1 MVLYIDLFSTRSSS
15 GPLWHVEP
23 VMVDENEVDRDL
35 LARVREGDD
44 SAYGELFSRHADAIR
59 RFSLRHVREAA
70 EADDL
75 TAEAFFRML
84 QAIRRGSGPTDHV
97 RTYLLTVARRV
108 AWEWSGRRRD
118 VPVEDEELG
127 RRVEPVGDNANR
139 RAEHNLITRAFSS
152 LPERW
157 RVVLWR
163 VEVEGERPATVAP
176 HFGLSPNAMSALA
189 RRAREGLRA
198 AYLQA
203 HLAADDG
210 RSSCAAIRSKLGTY
224 TAGGVQGVEERRI
237 RAHLDTCSSCAQ
249 LHTEL
254 NEVCATLRA
263 NAAFLIVP
271 STLGLAF
278 AGNMLISKAKMAFAA
293 ASVATIG
300 LFGTM
305 AAVFDG
311 GPGVAVLQPDQKPV
325 IAMITS
331 GSASSGHSKELVVA
345 PPPQQAQQP
354 EKVRENVVNPG
365 AGQRHQETVRKTTS
379 YAPPPASEQRREP
392 PVERALPVTGSS
404 SVSSEVSNAVV
415 TTSRDVKSLNS
426 APSTSEEP
434 SDPCPPPPPPQ
445 TTTTT
450 ITLYPRPAVEN

>member
-1 MVLYIDLFSTRSSS
+1 MLK
-15 GPLWHVEP
+15 P

-237 RAHLDTCSSCAQ
+237 RAHLDTCSPCSQ

-254 NEVCATLRA
+254 NEVCAALRDHSA
-263 NAAFLIVP
+263 LLVVP
-271 STLGLAF
+271 TTLGLAF
-278 AGNMLISKAKMAFAA
+278 AGKVFFTKAKLAFAA
-293 ASVATIG
+293 ASVATVG

-305 AAVFDG
+305 AAVFNG
-311 GPGVAVLQPDQKPV
+311 GAGIAVLQPDQNPV
-325 IAMITS
+325 IAMMPT
-331 GSASSGHSKELVVA
+331 GSASSGRSQELVVA
-345 PPPQQAQQP
+345 QPPPVQQQEQQ
-354 EKVRENVVNPG
+354 RENVINPG
-365 AGQRHQETVRKTTS
+365 GRGAK
-379 YAPPPASEQRREP
+379 
-392 PVERALPVTGSS
+392 AL
-404 SVSSEVSNAVV
+404 
-415 TTSRDVKSLNS
+415 K
-426 APSTSEEP
+426 
-434 SDPCPPPPPPQ
+434 
-445 TTTTT
+445 
-450 ITLYPRPAVEN
+450 

>member
-1 MVLYIDLFSTRSSS
+1 
-15 GPLWHVEP
+15 
-23 VMVDENEVDRDL
+23 MVDENEVDRDL
-35 LARVREGDD
+35 LARVRDGDD

-139 RAEHNLITRAFSS
+139 RVEHNLITRAFSS

-163 VEVEGERPATVAP
+163 VEVEGERPASVAP

-210 RSSCAAIRSKLGTY
+210 RSSCAAIRSKLGTF

-249 LHTEL
+249 LYTEL

-278 AGNMLISKAKMAFAA
+278 AGKVLISKAKLAVAA
-293 ASVATIG
+293 ASVATVG
-300 LFGTM
+300 LIGTM
-305 AAVFDG
+305 AAVFNG
-311 GPGVAVLQPDQKPV
+311 GAGVAVLQPDQNPV
-325 IAMITS
+325 IAMVTS
-331 GSASSGHSKELVVA
+331 GSSSSSHDQELVVA
-345 PPPQQAQQP
+345 PPPQGEQQREQP
-354 EKVRENVVNPG
+354 RENVVNPG
-365 AGQRHQETVRKTTS
+365 GGQRQETVRKTTS
-379 YAPPPASEQRREP
+379 YAPPPVSDQRREP
-392 PVERALPVTGSS
+392 PAERAMPVVASS
-404 SVSSEVSNAVV
+404 SNSSEVV
-415 TTSRDVKSLNS
+415 TTVSTTVREVKSLNT
-426 APSTSEEP
+426 APSTSETP
-434 SDPCPPPPPPQ
+434 SSSSPCSTPQ
-445 TTTTT
+445 TTATT
-450 ITLYPRPAVEN
+450 ITLYPKPPPAQD

>member
-1 MVLYIDLFSTRSSS
+1 
-15 GPLWHVEP
+15 
-23 VMVDENEVDRDL
+23 MVDENEVDRDL

-75 TAEAFFRML
+75 TAESFFRML

-97 RTYLLTVARRV
+97 RTYLFTVARRV

-127 RRVEPVGDNANR
+127 RRVEPVSDNAAS
-139 RAEHNLITRAFSS
+139 RAEHNLISRAFSS

-237 RAHLDTCSSCAQ
+237 RAHLETCSACTQ

-263 NAAFLIVP
+263 SAAYLAVP
-271 STLGLAF
+271 ALGLAF
-278 AGNMLISKAKMAFAA
+278 AGKVFLTKAKLAFAA
-293 ASVATIG
+293 ASVATVG

-305 AAVFDG
+305 AAVFNG
-311 GPGVAVLQPDQKPV
+311 AAGVAVLQPDQNPV
-325 IAMITS
+325 IAMETS
-331 GSASSGHSKELVVA
+331 GSSSSEHSQGLVVA
-345 PPPQQAQQP
+345 QPPPPEQQRVKPQ
-354 EKVRENVVNPG
+354 ENVVNPG
-365 AGQRHQETVRKTTS
+365 GQRQETVRRTAS
-379 YAPPPASEQRREP
+379 SVPAPTSEQRQDP
-392 PVERALPVTGSS
+392 PVERAEKIVESS
-404 SVSSEVSNAVV
+404 GQSGLVSTAAT
-415 TTSRDVKSLNS
+415 TTSRDIKSLDVQS
-426 APSTSEEP
+426 SSGAPTP
-434 SDPCPPPPPPQ
+434 SSQPCSSPR
-445 TTTTT
+445 TTVTTA
-450 ITLYPRPAVEN
+450 TLYPTEPRLN

>member
-1 MVLYIDLFSTRSSS
+1 MLN
-15 GPLWHVEP
+15 P

-237 RAHLDTCSSCAQ
+237 RAHLDTCSSCTQ
-249 LHTEL
+249 LYTEL

-278 AGNMLISKAKMAFAA
+278 AGKMLISKTKMAFVA
-293 ASVATIG
+293 ASVATVGLIG
-300 LFGTM
+300 TV
-305 AAVFDG
+305 AAVLNG

-325 IAMITS
+325 IAMSTS
-331 GSASSGHSKELVVA
+331 GTSSGHSQEIVVA
-345 PPPQQAQQP
+345 PAPETQQQQKQP
-354 EKVRENVVNPG
+354 RENVVNPG
-365 AGQRHQETVRKTTS
+365 GAPKQETVRKTTS
-379 YAPPPASEQRREP
+379 YAPPPTSEKRKEP
-392 PVERALPVTGSS
+392 PVERALPVVQSS
-404 SVSSEVSNAVV
+404 SSEV
-415 TTSRDVKSLNS
+415 TTSVSTTAREVKSLNT
-426 APSTSEEP
+426 APSTSEP
-434 SDPCPPPPPPQ
+434 PSSDPCPPPPPPE
-445 TTTTT
+445 TTATT
-450 ITLYPRPAVEN
+450 ITLYPKPPVED

>member
-1 MVLYIDLFSTRSSS
+1 MFK
-15 GPLWHVEP
+15 P

-59 RFSLRHVREAA
+59 RFSFRHVREAA

-118 VPVEDEELG
+118 VPVEDEELS
-127 RRVEPVGDNANR
+127 RRVEPVADNANS
-139 RAEHNLITRAFSS
+139 RAEHNLISRAFSS

-249 LHTEL
+249 LHAEL

-278 AGNMLISKAKMAFAA
+278 AGKVLFTKAKLAFAA

-305 AAVFDG
+305 ATVFNG
-311 GPGVAVLQPDQKPV
+311 GDGVAVLQPDQNPAV
-325 IAMITS
+325 IAMVPS
-331 GSASSGHSKELVVA
+331 GSSSAGHSEELVVA
-345 PPPQQAQQP
+345 QPPPVRN
-354 EKVRENVVNPG
+354 EKPRENVINPAG
-365 AGQRHQETVRKTTS
+365 GQRVETVRKTHS
-379 YAPPPASEQRREP
+379 SAPPTEDRRQPPA
-392 PVERALPVTGSS
+392 ERALPVGESS
-404 SVSSEVSNAVV
+404 AASSDVV
-415 TTSRDVKSLNS
+415 TTAPTSRDINSLNTPS
-426 APSTSEEP
+426 SPSESPST
-434 SDPCPPPPPPQ
+434 PCTTPQ
-445 TTTTT
+445 TTVTTV
-450 ITLYPRPAVEN
+450 TLYPSEPNQPN

>member
-1 MVLYIDLFSTRSSS
+1 MLKR
-15 GPLWHVEP
+15 

-44 SAYGELFSRHADAIR
+44 SAYGELFSRHADAVR

-97 RTYLLTVARRV
+97 RTYLLTVSRRV

-127 RRVEPVGDNANR
+127 RRVEPVSDNANR
-139 RAEHNLITRAFSS
+139 RVEHNLITRAFSS

-163 VEVEGERPATVAP
+163 VEVEGERPASVAP

-210 RSSCAAIRSKLGTY
+210 RSSCATIRAKLGTY

-237 RAHLDTCSSCAQ
+237 GAHLDTCPSCSQ
-249 LHTEL
+249 LHAEL
-254 NEVCATLRA
+254 NEVCATLRS

-271 STLGLAF
+271 TGLGLAF
-278 AGNMLISKAKMAFAA
+278 AGKVFFTKAKMALAA
-293 ASVATIG
+293 ASVATVG
-300 LFGTM
+300 LVGTM
-305 AAVFDG
+305 AAVFTG
-311 GPGVAVLQPDQKPV
+311 GPGTAVLEPDQKPAV
-325 IAMITS
+325 IALNTS
-331 GSASSGHSKELVVA
+331 SGTSSSGHSQEVVVA
-345 PPPQQAQQP
+345 PPPQGRRQEQQQQGRVAHP
-354 EKVRENVVNPG
+354 
-365 AGQRHQETVRKTTS
+365 AGQPQQGAVQRTESSTT
-379 YAPPPASEQRREP
+379 PPTSAQHEDP
-392 PVERALPVTGSS
+392 PVERSETVVETSS
-404 SVSSEVSNAVV
+404 SPTGYPTVV
-415 TTSRDVKSLNS
+415 TTSRDINSLNTQSSTSGS
-426 APSTSEEP
+426 APPSSKPCSTAR
-434 SDPCPPPPPPQ
+434 
-445 TTTTT
+445 TTETTA
-450 ITLYPRPAVEN
+450 TLYPTEPVQN

>member
-1 MVLYIDLFSTRSSS
+1 MLN
-15 GPLWHVEP
+15 H

-35 LARVREGDD
+35 LARVRDGDD

-139 RAEHNLITRAFSS
+139 RVEHNLITRAFSS

-163 VEVEGERPATVAP
+163 VEVEGERPASVAP

-210 RSSCAAIRSKLGTY
+210 RSSCAAIRAKLGTF

-237 RAHLDTCSSCAQ
+237 RAHLDSCSSCSQ
-249 LHTEL
+249 LYTEL

-278 AGNMLISKAKMAFAA
+278 AGKVLISKAKMAVVA
-293 ASVATIG
+293 ASVATVG
-300 LFGTM
+300 LIGTM
-305 AAVFDG
+305 AAVFNG
-311 GPGVAVLQPDQKPV
+311 GAGVAVLQPDQNPV

-331 GSASSGHSKELVVA
+331 GSSSSGHSEELVVA
-345 PPPQQAQQP
+345 PPPQVEQKQEQT
-354 EKVRENVVNPG
+354 RENVVNPG
-365 AGQRHQETVRKTTS
+365 GGQRQDTVRKTTS
-379 YAPPPASEQRREP
+379 YAPPPAGDQRREP
-392 PVERALPVTGSS
+392 PVERALPVVASS
-404 SVSSEVSNAVV
+404 SSSSEVV
-415 TTSRDVKSLNS
+415 TTASTTVREVKSLNT
-426 APSTSEEP
+426 APSTSETPP
-434 SDPCPPPPPPQ
+434 SSTPCSTPQ

-450 ITLYPRPAVEN
+450 ITLYPKPPIQN

>member
-1 MVLYIDLFSTRSSS
+1 
-15 GPLWHVEP
+15 
-23 VMVDENEVDRDL
+23 MVDENEVDRDL

-237 RAHLDTCSSCAQ
+237 RAHLDTCSSCSQ
-249 LHTEL
+249 LYTEL

-271 STLGLAF
+271 SSLGLAF
-278 AGNMLISKAKMAFAA
+278 AGKVLFTKAKLAFAA
-293 ASVATIG
+293 ASVATVG
-300 LFGTM
+300 LVGTM
-305 AAVFDG
+305 AAVFTG
-311 GPGVAVLQPDQKPV
+311 GPGVAVLQPDQHPV
-325 IAMITS
+325 IAMVTS
-331 GSASSGHSKELVVA
+331 GSASSGHSQELVVA
-345 PPPQQAQQP
+345 PPPVQHQEKPQA
-354 EKVRENVVNPG
+354 NVINPG
-365 AGQRHQETVRKTTS
+365 GRAQETVRRTSS
-379 YAPPPASEQRREP
+379 YAPPPPPVEQRREE
-392 PVERALPVTGSS
+392 PVERALPVSTP
-404 SVSSEVSNAVV
+404 VSSEAVTSGPV
-415 TTSRDVKSLNS
+415 TSRDVKSLN
-426 APSTSEEP
+426 AVSTT
-434 SDPCPPPPPPQ
+434 SDPPSPPDPCSSPQ
-445 TTTTT
+445 TTPTT
-450 ITLYPRPAVEN
+450 ITLYPTRPAVQN

>member
-1 MVLYIDLFSTRSSS
+1 MLKR
-15 GPLWHVEP
+15 

-127 RRVEPVGDNANR
+127 RRVEPVSDNANR
-139 RAEHNLITRAFSS
+139 RVEHNLITRAFSS

-163 VEVEGERPATVAP
+163 VEVEGERPSTVAP

-210 RSSCAAIRSKLGTY
+210 RSSCAAIRAKLGTY

-237 RAHLDTCSSCAQ
+237 GAHLDTCSSCSQ
-249 LHTEL
+249 LHAEL

-271 STLGLAF
+271 SGLGLAF
-278 AGNMLISKAKMAFAA
+278 AGKVFFTKAKMAFAA
-293 ASVATIG
+293 ASVATVG
-300 LFGTM
+300 LVGTM
-305 AAVFDG
+305 AAVFTG
-311 GPGVAVLQPDQKPV
+311 GPGVAVLEPDQNPV
-325 IAMITS
+325 IALNTS
-331 GSASSGHSKELVVA
+331 SGTSSSGHSQEVVVA
-345 PPPQQAQQP
+345 PPPQGRRQEQAQA
-354 EKVRENVVNPG
+354 NVVNP
-365 AGQRHQETVRKTTS
+365 AAQRQQETVRKTS
-379 YAPPPASEQRREP
+379 SSAPPPTSDVRQAP
-392 PVERALPVTGSS
+392 PAPRAETVVESS
-404 SVSSEVSNAVV
+404 SSSEEVTVV
-415 TTSRDVKSLNS
+415 TTSRDINTLNT
-426 APSTSEEP
+426 PSTKAERSSSP
-434 SDPCPPPPPPQ
+434 SNPCSTLR
-445 TTTTT
+445 TTVTTA
-450 ITLYPRPAVEN
+450 TLYPTEPVQN

>member
-1 MVLYIDLFSTRSSS
+1 MFK
-15 GPLWHVEP
+15 P

-108 AWEWSGRRRD
+108 AWEWNGRRRD

-139 RAEHNLITRAFSS
+139 RVEHNLITRAFSS

-176 HFGLSPNAMSALA
+176 HFGLTPNAMSALA

-203 HLAADDG
+203 HLAVDDG

-237 RAHLDTCSSCAQ
+237 GAHLDTCSSCSQ
-249 LHTEL
+249 LHAEL

-263 NAAFLIVP
+263 NAAFIVVP
-271 STLGLAF
+271 AATGLAF
-278 AGNMLISKAKMAFAA
+278 AGKVLLGKTKLAIAA

-300 LFGTM
+300 LIGTA
-305 AAVFDG
+305 AAVFTG
-311 GPGVAVLQPDQKPV
+311 GPGTAVLQPDQKPAV
-325 IAMITS
+325 IAMSPS
-331 GSASSGHSKELVVA
+331 GSSSSGHSNELVVA
-345 PPPQQAQQP
+345 QPPPVQQEQP
-354 EKVRENVVNPG
+354 RENVVNPG
-365 AGQRHQETVRKTTS
+365 GQRQETVRKTAPV
-379 YAPPPASEQRREP
+379 APPPAQEEKDP
-392 PVERALPVTGSS
+392 PKERAEPVVESS
-404 SVSSEVSNAVV
+404 RSSEVN
-415 TTSRDVKSLNS
+415 TTTPTSRDIRSLDT
-426 APSTSEEP
+426 PSSSSE
-434 SDPCPPPPPPQ
+434 PPPSKPC
-445 TTTTT
+445 TTPTT
-450 ITLYPRPAVEN
+450 ITLYPSHPEQPN

>member
-1 MVLYIDLFSTRSSS
+1 MLK
-15 GPLWHVEP
+15 P

-237 RAHLDTCSSCAQ
+237 RAHLDTCSPCSQ
-249 LHTEL
+249 LYVEL
-254 NEVCATLRA
+254 NEVCAALREHSA
-263 NAAFLIVP
+263 LLVVP
-271 STLGLAF
+271 TTLGLAF
-278 AGNMLISKAKMAFAA
+278 AGKVFFTKAKLAFAA
-293 ASVATIG
+293 ASVATVG

-305 AAVFDG
+305 AAVFNG
-311 GPGVAVLQPDQKPV
+311 GAGVAVLQPDQNPV
-325 IAMITS
+325 IAMMPT
-331 GSASSGHSKELVVA
+331 GSASSGHSQELVVA
-345 PPPQQAQQP
+345 QPPPVQRQEQQ
-354 EKVRENVVNPG
+354 RENVINPG
-365 AGQRHQETVRKTTS
+365 GRGGQETVRKTS
-379 YAPPPASEQRREP
+379 SSVPPPVTDARADE
-392 PVERALPVTGSS
+392 PVERALPVVESS
-404 SVSSEVSNAVV
+404 ESSEVITSVP
-415 TTSRDVKSLNS
+415 TTSRDVKSLDVQS
-426 APSTSEEP
+426 STSETP
-434 SDPCPPPPPPQ
+434 TPPTDPCTSPQ
-445 TTTTT
+445 TKPTT
-450 ITLYPRPAVEN
+450 ITLYPTKPVQN

>member
-1 MVLYIDLFSTRSSS
+1 MLS
-15 GPLWHVEP
+15 H

-35 LARVREGDD
+35 LARVRDGDD
-44 SAYGELFSRHADAIR
+44 SAYGELFSRHADAVR

-75 TAEAFFRML
+75 TAESFFRML

-118 VPVEDEELG
+118 VPVDDEELS
-127 RRVEPVGDNANR
+127 RRTEPVADNAAR

-163 VEVEGERPATVAP
+163 VEVEGERPASVAP

-203 HLAADDG
+203 HLAVDDG
-210 RSSCAAIRSKLGTY
+210 RSSCAAIRAKLGTF

-237 RAHLDTCSSCAQ
+237 RAHLDTCSSCSQ
-249 LHTEL
+249 LHAEL

-263 NAAFLIVP
+263 NAAFLVVP

-278 AGNMLISKAKMAFAA
+278 AGKVLLGKAKLAVAA
-293 ASVATIG
+293 ASIATIG
-300 LFGTM
+300 LVGTV
-305 AAVFDG
+305 ATVFSD
-311 GPGVAVLQPDQKPV
+311 GPGTALLQPDQNPV
-325 IAMITS
+325 VQSLPS
-331 GSASSGHSKELVVA
+331 GTTSGHSQELVQV
-345 PPPQQAQQP
+345 PPAPQQHQPQQH
-354 EKVRENVVNPG
+354 RENVVVPVGNRP
-365 AGQRHQETVRKTTS
+365 AGETVRRTS
-379 YAPPPASEQRREP
+379 SAPPPATEQRREP
-392 PVERALPVTGSS
+392 ATERAEPVGKSS
-404 SVSSEVSNAVV
+404 GPATSEVE
-415 TTSRDVKSLNS
+415 TTTESTPRGVKSLDTPS
-426 APSTSEEP
+426 SSQPPSTS
-434 SDPCPPPPPPQ
+434 STSCYPPPAPP
-445 TTTTT
+445 TTSTT
-450 ITLYPRPAVEN
+450 ITLYPKPRTD

>member
-1 MVLYIDLFSTRSSS
+1 MLN
-15 GPLWHVEP
+15 P

-127 RRVEPVGDNANR
+127 RRVEPVSDNANR

-163 VEVEGERPATVAP
+163 VEVEGERPASVAP

-237 RAHLDTCSSCAQ
+237 RAHLDACSSCSQ
-249 LHTEL
+249 LYIEL
-254 NEVCATLRA
+254 NEVCAALRA
-263 NAAFLIVP
+263 NSAFLIVP
-271 STLGLAF
+271 STLGFAF
-278 AGNMLISKAKMAFAA
+278 AGKMLISKAKMAVVAA
-293 ASVATIG
+293 GVATIG

-305 AAVFDG
+305 AAVFNG
-311 GPGVAVLQPDQKPV
+311 GPGAAVLQPDQHPV
-325 IAMITS
+325 IAMSTS
-331 GSASSGHSKELVVA
+331 GSSSGHSQEIVA
-345 PPPQQAQQP
+345 APAPETQQQQVRPQ
-354 EKVRENVVNPG
+354 ENVVNPG
-365 AGQRHQETVRKTTS
+365 GAPKQETVRKTTS
-379 YAPPPASEQRREP
+379 TPPPAQEHREP
-392 PVERALPVTGSS
+392 PAERALPVVQSS
-404 SVSSEVSNAVV
+404 SSPTEVITSVSTTATRDIRSLDTAPSSSEPVY
-415 TTSRDVKSLNS
+415 
-426 APSTSEEP
+426 PP
-434 SDPCPPPPPPQ
+434 PDPCSTPQ

-450 ITLYPRPAVEN
+450 ITLYPKPLVQD

>member
-1 MVLYIDLFSTRSSS
+1 MLN
-15 GPLWHVEP
+15 H

-35 LARVREGDD
+35 LARVRDGDD

-139 RAEHNLITRAFSS
+139 RVEHNLITRAFSS

-163 VEVEGERPATVAP
+163 VEVEGERPASVAP

-210 RSSCAAIRSKLGTY
+210 RSSCAAIRSKLGTF

-249 LHTEL
+249 LYTEL

-278 AGNMLISKAKMAFAA
+278 AGKVLISKAKLAVAA
-293 ASVATIG
+293 ASVATVG
-300 LFGTM
+300 LIGTM
-305 AAVFDG
+305 AAVFNG
-311 GPGVAVLQPDQKPV
+311 GAGVAVLQPDQNPV
-325 IAMITS
+325 IAMVTS
-331 GSASSGHSKELVVA
+331 GSSSSSHDQELVVA
-345 PPPQQAQQP
+345 PPPQGEQQREQP
-354 EKVRENVVNPG
+354 RENVVNPG
-365 AGQRHQETVRKTTS
+365 GGQRQETVRKTTS
-379 YAPPPASEQRREP
+379 YAPPPVSDQRREP
-392 PVERALPVTGSS
+392 PAERAMPVVASS
-404 SVSSEVSNAVV
+404 SNSSEVV
-415 TTSRDVKSLNS
+415 TTVSTTVREVKSLNT
-426 APSTSEEP
+426 APSTSETP
-434 SDPCPPPPPPQ
+434 SSSSPCSTPQ
-445 TTTTT
+445 TTATT
-450 ITLYPRPAVEN
+450 ITLYPKPPPAQD

>member
-1 MVLYIDLFSTRSSS
+1 
-15 GPLWHVEP
+15 
-23 VMVDENEVDRDL
+23 MVDENEVDRDL

-163 VEVEGERPATVAP
+163 VEVEGERPASVAP

-237 RAHLDTCSSCAQ
+237 RAHLDTCSGCSQ
-249 LHTEL
+249 LYTEL

-263 NAAFLIVP
+263 NSAFLIVP
-271 STLGLAF
+271 STLGVAF
-278 AGNMLISKAKMAFAA
+278 AGKLLISKAKMAVVAA
-293 ASVATIG
+293 GVATVG

-305 AAVFDG
+305 AAVFNG
-311 GPGVAVLQPDQKPV
+311 GPGAAVLQPDQHPV
-325 IAMITS
+325 IAMSTS
-331 GSASSGHSKELVVA
+331 GSSSGHKQELVAA
-345 PPPQQAQQP
+345 PAPQEQQQP
-354 EKVRENVVNPG
+354 VKPQENVVNPG
-365 AGQRHQETVRKTTS
+365 GAPKQETVRKT
-379 YAPPPASEQRREP
+379 AANPPPPAQERKDP
-392 PVERALPVTGSS
+392 PTERALPVAQSS
-404 SVSSEVSNAVV
+404 SSEVITSVS
-415 TTSRDVKSLNS
+415 TTTARDIRSLDTP
-426 APSTSEEP
+426 PSSSEP
-434 SDPCPPPPPPQ
+434 VYPPPDPCSTPQ
-445 TTTTT
+445 TTSTT
-450 ITLYPRPAVEN
+450 IILYPTRPPVED

>member
-1 MVLYIDLFSTRSSS
+1 
-15 GPLWHVEP
+15 
-23 VMVDENEVDRDL
+23 MVDENEVDRDL
-35 LARVREGDD
+35 LARVRDGDD

-139 RAEHNLITRAFSS
+139 RVEHNLITRAFSS

-163 VEVEGERPATVAP
+163 VEVEGERPASVAP
-176 HFGLSPNAMSALA
+176 HFGLTPNAMSALA

-203 HLAADDG
+203 HLAVDDG
-210 RSSCAAIRSKLGTY
+210 RSSCAAIRAKLGSY

-237 RAHLDTCSSCAQ
+237 RAHLDTCSSCTQ
-249 LHTEL
+249 LHIEL

-263 NAAFLIVP
+263 NAAFLVVP

-278 AGNMLISKAKMAFAA
+278 AGKVLLSKTKLAIAA
-293 ASVATIG
+293 ASVATVG
-300 LFGTM
+300 LLGTA
-305 AAVFDG
+305 AAVLTG
-311 GPGVAVLQPDQKPV
+311 GPGAAVLQPDQKPAV
-325 IAMITS
+325 IAMSPS
-331 GSASSGHSKELVVA
+331 GSSSSGSSNEFVVA
-345 PPPQQAQQP
+345 PPPSVRQEQP
-354 EKVRENVVNPG
+354 RDNVINPG
-365 AGQRHQETVRKTTS
+365 GAQRQQTVHKTAPAV
-379 YAPPPASEQRREP
+379 APPAQDGKEP
-392 PVERALPVTGSS
+392 PVERAEPVVESS
-404 SVSSEVSNAVV
+404 RSSRSSEVVTT
-415 TTSRDVKSLNS
+415 TTSRDVRSLNT
-426 APSTSEEP
+426 PSTSEVP
-434 SDPCPPPPPPQ
+434 SSKPCTSPQ
-445 TTTTT
+445 TTATTV
-450 ITLYPRPAVEN
+450 TLYPSEPEQPN

>member
-1 MVLYIDLFSTRSSS
+1 MLSR
-15 GPLWHVEP
+15 

-127 RRVEPVGDNANR
+127 RRVEPVSDNANSR
-139 RAEHNLITRAFSS
+139 VEHNLITRAFSS

-237 RAHLDTCSSCAQ
+237 RAHLDTCSSCSQ
-249 LHTEL
+249 LHAEL

-263 NAAFLIVP
+263 NAAFLVVP
-271 STLGLAF
+271 AALGLTF
-278 AGNMLISKAKMAFAA
+278 AGKVLLTKAKMALAA
-293 ASVATIG
+293 ASVATVG
-300 LFGTM
+300 LVGTM
-305 AAVFDG
+305 AAVFNG
-311 GPGVAVLQPDQKPV
+311 GPGVAVLQPDQNPV
-325 IAMITS
+325 IALDLS
-331 GSASSGHSKELVVA
+331 GSTSSEHSRGLVVA
-345 PPPQQAQQP
+345 DPPPPAREPQREEP
-354 EKVRENVVNPG
+354 RENVVNPV
-365 AGQRHQETVRKTTS
+365 GQRQETVRKTQSSAPVPTS
-379 YAPPPASEQRREP
+379 GAQQAP
-392 PVERALPVTGSS
+392 PVERAEEVVESSGETGV
-404 SVSSEVSNAVV
+404 VSTAA
-415 TTSRDVKSLNS
+415 TTSREIQSLN
-426 APSTSEEP
+426 APSTSSSP
-434 SDPCPPPPPPQ
+434 SSSQPCSTPR
-445 TTTTT
+445 TTVTTA
-450 ITLYPRPAVEN
+450 TLYPTEPRQN

>member
-1 MVLYIDLFSTRSSS
+1 
-15 GPLWHVEP
+15 
-23 VMVDENEVDRDL
+23 MVDENEVDRDL

-59 RFSLRHVREAA
+59 RFSFRHVREAA

-127 RRVEPVGDNANR
+127 RRVEPVGDNANS
-139 RAEHNLITRAFSS
+139 RAEHTLITRAFSS

-224 TAGGVQGVEERRI
+224 TAGGVQGVEQRRI
-237 RAHLDTCSSCAQ
+237 RAHLDTCSPCSQ
-249 LHTEL
+249 LYTEL
-254 NEVCATLRA
+254 NEVCSTLRA

-278 AGNMLISKAKMAFAA
+278 AGKVLFTKAKLAFAA
-293 ASVATIG
+293 ASVATVG
-300 LFGTM
+300 LLGTV
-305 AAVFDG
+305 AAVFNG
-311 GPGVAVLQPDQKPV
+311 GPGVAVLQPDQHPV
-325 IAMITS
+325 IAMSTS
-331 GSASSGHSKELVVA
+331 GTASSGHSQELVVA
-345 PPPQQAQQP
+345 PAPQTQQKEQP
-354 EKVRENVVNPG
+354 HENVINPG
-365 AGQRHQETVRKTTS
+365 GGQRQETVRRTTS
-379 YAPPPASEQRREP
+379 YAPPPAKAQP
-392 PVERALPVTGSS
+392 PVERALPVVQSS
-404 SVSSEVSNAVV
+404 SAVSEVITSVS
-415 TTSRDVKSLNS
+415 TTSRDVKSLNTS
-426 APSTSEEP
+426 PSTSDVP
-434 SDPCPPPPPPQ
+434 APPPDPCSSPQ
-445 TTTTT
+445 TTATT
-450 ITLYPRPAVEN
+450 ITLYPKPLVQN

>member
-1 MVLYIDLFSTRSSS
+1 MLRRVK
-15 GPLWHVEP
+15 
-23 VMVDENEVDRDL
+23 VDENEVDRDL

-44 SAYGELFSRHADAIR
+44 SAYGELFSRHADAVR

-84 QAIRRGSGPTDHV
+84 QAIRRGTGPTDHV

-127 RRVEPVGDNANR
+127 RRVEPISDNANR
-139 RAEHNLITRAFSS
+139 RVEHNLITRAFSS

-163 VEVEGERPATVAP
+163 VEVEGERPASVAP

-210 RSSCAAIRSKLGTY
+210 RSSCAAIRAKLGTY

-237 RAHLDTCSSCAQ
+237 GAHLDTCPSCSQ
-249 LHTEL
+249 LHAEL

-263 NAAFLIVP
+263 NAAFLVVP
-271 STLGLAF
+271 AGLGLAF
-278 AGNMLISKAKMAFAA
+278 AGKVFLTKAKMAFAA
-293 ASVATIG
+293 ASVATVG
-300 LFGTM
+300 LVGTM
-305 AAVFDG
+305 AAVFTG
-311 GPGVAVLQPDQKPV
+311 GPGTVVLEPDQNPV
-325 IAMITS
+325 IALNT
-331 GSASSGHSKELVVA
+331 SSGTSSSEHGQELVVA
-345 PPPQQAQQP
+345 PPPEETERHEQAQQGT
-354 EKVRENVVNPG
+354 VGNPVG
-365 AGQRHQETVRKTTS
+365 HRQETVQRTASSAVTTTN
-379 YAPPPASEQRREP
+379 APRLP
-392 PVERALPVTGSS
+392 PVERAETPGSASGSS
-404 SVSSEVSNAVV
+404 SETAPVT
-415 TTSRDVKSLNS
+415 TTSREINS
-426 APSTSEEP
+426 MNTPTTTADPP
-434 SDPCPPPPPPQ
+434 KSDPCSTPR
-445 TTTTT
+445 TTETTA
-450 ITLYPRPAVEN
+450 TLYPTEPVQN

>member
-1 MVLYIDLFSTRSSS
+1 M
-15 GPLWHVEP
+15 WHVEA

-35 LARVREGDD
+35 LARVRDGDD

-118 VPVEDEELG
+118 VPVEDEELS
-127 RRVEPVGDNANR
+127 RRVEPVADNAAK
-139 RAEHNLITRAFSS
+139 RAEHNLISRAFSS

-203 HLAADDG
+203 HLAVDDG
-210 RSSCAAIRSKLGTY
+210 RSSCAAIRAKLGTY
-224 TAGGVQGVEERRI
+224 TAGGVQGAEERRI
-237 RAHLDTCSSCAQ
+237 GAHLDTCSPCSS
-249 LHTEL
+249 LHAEL

-271 STLGLAF
+271 TTLGAAF
-278 AGNMLISKAKMAFAA
+278 AGKLLLTKAKLAIAA
-293 ASVATIG
+293 AGVATIG
-300 LFGTM
+300 LVGTM
-305 AAVFDG
+305 ATVFSG
-311 GPGVAVLQPDQKPV
+311 GPGVAILQPDQNPV
-325 IAMITS
+325 IAMIPS
-331 GSASSGHSKELVVA
+331 GTSSGHSQEIVA
-345 PPPQQAQQP
+345 LPPPVADQQRQRDNAIAP
-354 EKVRENVVNPG
+354 
-365 AGQRHQETVRKTTS
+365 AGQKPAGETVRKTS
-379 YAPPPASEQRREP
+379 SAAPPPVEQRREP
-392 PVERALPVTGSS
+392 PVERALPVINSSASESSEVITTVQSSRRGITSLGSS
-404 SVSSEVSNAVV
+404 SASSS
-415 TTSRDVKSLNS
+415 S
-426 APSTSEEP
+426 PSSP
-434 SDPCPPPPPPQ
+434 PCPPPPPPPS

-450 ITLYPRPAVEN
+450 IILYPQPQPA

>member
-1 MVLYIDLFSTRSSS
+1 MLK
-15 GPLWHVEP
+15 P

-127 RRVEPVGDNANR
+127 RRVEPVSDNANS

-237 RAHLDTCSSCAQ
+237 RAHLDTCSACTQ

-254 NEVCATLRA
+254 NEVCATLRSS
-263 NAAFLIVP
+263 AAYLVVP

-278 AGNMLISKAKMAFAA
+278 AGKVLFTKAKLAFAA
-293 ASVATIG
+293 ASVATVG

-305 AAVFDG
+305 AAVFNG
-311 GPGVAVLQPDQKPV
+311 AAGVAVLQPDQNPV
-325 IAMITS
+325 IAMNTS
-331 GSASSGHSKELVVA
+331 GSASSQHSQELVVA
-345 PPPQQAQQP
+345 QPPPRVNQERQQ
-354 EKVRENVVNPG
+354 ENVINPG
-365 AGQRHQETVRKTTS
+365 AGQRQETTVRRTS
-379 YAPPPASEQRREP
+379 SSVPVPTSEQRQAP
-392 PVERALPVTGSS
+392 PVERAETIVESS
-404 SVSSEVSNAVV
+404 GKSEVVSTVP
-415 TTSRDVKSLNS
+415 TTSREIRSLDT
-426 APSTSEEP
+426 PSSSSEPPTPPSEP
-434 SDPCPPPPPPQ
+434 CSSPQ
-445 TTTTT
+445 TTATT
-450 ITLYPRPAVEN
+450 ITLYPKPALEN

>member
-1 MVLYIDLFSTRSSS
+1 
-15 GPLWHVEP
+15 
-23 VMVDENEVDRDL
+23 MVDENEVDRDL

-75 TAEAFFRML
+75 TAESFFRML

-127 RRVEPVGDNANR
+127 RRVEPVSDNANS

-237 RAHLDTCSSCAQ
+237 RAHLDACSACTQ
-249 LHTEL
+249 LYTEL

-263 NAAFLIVP
+263 SAAYLVVP
-271 STLGLAF
+271 ALGLAF
-278 AGNMLISKAKMAFAA
+278 AGKVLFTKAKLAVAA
-293 ASVATIG
+293 ASVATVG

-305 AAVFDG
+305 AAVFNG
-311 GPGVAVLQPDQKPV
+311 APGVAVLQPDQNPV
-325 IAMITS
+325 IAMTTS
-331 GSASSGHSKELVVA
+331 GSASSEHSQELVVA
-345 PPPQQAQQP
+345 PPPEQQRVKPQ
-354 EKVRENVVNPG
+354 ENVANPVG
-365 AGQRHQETVRKTTS
+365 KRQETVRRTS
-379 YAPPPASEQRREP
+379 SSVPVPTSEQRQDP
-392 PVERALPVTGSS
+392 PAVERAETVVESSERSEVVSTSQTAMRDMRSLNASS
-404 SVSSEVSNAVV
+404 S
-415 TTSRDVKSLNS
+415 
-426 APSTSEEP
+426 P
-434 SDPCPPPPPPQ
+434 SDPPSPSSEPCSSPR
-445 TTTTT
+445 TTVTT
-450 ITLYPRPAVEN
+450 ITLYPKPVLED

>member
-1 MVLYIDLFSTRSSS
+1 MLK
-15 GPLWHVEP
+15 P

-127 RRVEPVGDNANR
+127 RRVEPVSDNANS

-237 RAHLDTCSSCAQ
+237 RAHLDTCSACTQ
-249 LHTEL
+249 LYTEL

-263 NAAFLIVP
+263 NSALLIVP
-271 STLGLAF
+271 ATLGLAF
-278 AGNMLISKAKMAFAA
+278 AGKVFLTKAKLAVAA

-305 AAVFDG
+305 AAVFNG
-311 GPGVAVLQPDQKPV
+311 GPGVAVLQPDQNPV
-325 IAMITS
+325 VAMNTS
-331 GSASSGHSKELVVA
+331 GSTSSEHSQELVVA
-345 PPPQQAQQP
+345 QPPPQGHQQKP
-354 EKVRENVVNPG
+354 QENVINPG
-365 AGQRHQETVRKTTS
+365 GGQRQETVRRTTS
-379 YAPPPASEQRREP
+379 VPVPTSDQRQDP
-392 PVERALPVTGSS
+392 PVERAEKIVESSEKSEVVTSVPTTTRDITSLDTPSS
-404 SVSSEVSNAVV
+404 SDPPTPPSE
-415 TTSRDVKSLNS
+415 
-426 APSTSEEP
+426 PCST
-434 SDPCPPPPPPQ
+434 PQ
-445 TTTTT
+445 TTATT
-450 ITLYPRPAVEN
+450 ITLYPKPARAN

>member
-1 MVLYIDLFSTRSSS
+1 MFR
-15 GPLWHVEP
+15 P

-108 AWEWSGRRRD
+108 AWEWNGRRRD

-139 RAEHNLITRAFSS
+139 RVEHNLITRAFSS

-163 VEVEGERPATVAP
+163 VEVEGERPASVAP
-176 HFGLSPNAMSALA
+176 HFGLTPNAMSALA

-203 HLAADDG
+203 HLAVDDG
-210 RSSCAAIRSKLGTY
+210 RSSCAAIRSKLGSY

-237 RAHLDTCSSCAQ
+237 RAHLDTCSSCSQ
-249 LHTEL
+249 LYVEL

-263 NAAFLIVP
+263 NAAFLVVP

-278 AGNMLISKAKMAFAA
+278 AGKVLFSKTKLAIAA
-293 ASVATIG
+293 ASVATVGLIG
-300 LFGTM
+300 TA
-305 AAVFDG
+305 AAVFTG
-311 GPGVAVLQPDQKPV
+311 GPGAAVLQPDQKPAV
-325 IAMITS
+325 IAMSPS
-331 GSASSGHSKELVVA
+331 GSSSSGRSNEFVVA
-345 PPPQQAQQP
+345 PPPPVRQEQP
-354 EKVRENVVNPG
+354 RENVINPG
-365 AGQRHQETVRKTTS
+365 GGQRKQTVHKT
-379 YAPPPASEQRREP
+379 APAVPPPAAERKEP
-392 PVERALPVTGSS
+392 PVERAEPAVESS
-404 SVSSEVSNAVV
+404 RSSEVV
-415 TTSRDVKSLNS
+415 TTAPTSRDVRSLNT
-426 APSTSEEP
+426 PPTSEVP
-434 SDPCPPPPPPQ
+434 SSKPCTSPQ

-450 ITLYPRPAVEN
+450 ITLYPSDPEQPN

>member
-1 MVLYIDLFSTRSSS
+1 MLK
-15 GPLWHVEP
+15 P

-127 RRVEPVGDNANR
+127 RRVEPVSDNANN

-210 RSSCAAIRSKLGTY
+210 RSSCAAIRAKLGTF

-237 RAHLDTCSSCAQ
+237 RGHLDVCSCCSQ
-249 LHTEL
+249 LHAEL

-278 AGNMLISKAKMAFAA
+278 AGKVFLTKAKLAFAA
-293 ASVATIG
+293 ASVATVG

-305 AAVFDG
+305 AAVFNG
-311 GPGVAVLQPDQKPV
+311 GAGVAVLQPDQNPV
-325 IAMITS
+325 IAMNPS
-331 GSASSGHSKELVVA
+331 GSSSSEHSQGLVVA
-345 PPPQQAQQP
+345 QPPPEGQR
-354 EKVRENVVNPG
+354 EKPQENVINPG
-365 AGQRHQETVRKTTS
+365 GQRQETVRRTASSAPAPTS
-379 YAPPPASEQRREP
+379 DPHQDP
-392 PVERALPVTGSS
+392 PVERAEQIVASS
-404 SVSSEVSNAVV
+404 DSSEVISTVP
-415 TTSRDVKSLNS
+415 TSSREIRSLDT
-426 APSTSEEP
+426 PSTS
-434 SDPCPPPPPPQ
+434 SDPPTPTSKPCSSPQ
-445 TTTTT
+445 TTATT
-450 ITLYPRPAVEN
+450 ITLYPRPAAMN

>member
-1 MVLYIDLFSTRSSS
+1 MLK
-15 GPLWHVEP
+15 P

-127 RRVEPVGDNANR
+127 RRVEPVSDNANSR
-139 RAEHNLITRAFSS
+139 VEHNLITRAFSS

-237 RAHLDTCSSCAQ
+237 RAHLDTCSACTQ

-254 NEVCATLRA
+254 NEVCATLRSS
-263 NAAFLIVP
+263 AAYLVVP

-278 AGNMLISKAKMAFAA
+278 AGKVLFTKAKLAFAA
-293 ASVATIG
+293 ASVATVG

-305 AAVFDG
+305 AAVFNG
-311 GPGVAVLQPDQKPV
+311 AAGVAVLQPDQNPV
-325 IAMITS
+325 IAMNTS
-331 GSASSGHSKELVVA
+331 GSASSQHSQELVVA
-345 PPPQQAQQP
+345 QPPPRLNQERQQ
-354 EKVRENVVNPG
+354 ENVINPG
-365 AGQRHQETVRKTTS
+365 AGQRQETTVRRTS
-379 YAPPPASEQRREP
+379 SSVPVPTSEQRQAP
-392 PVERALPVTGSS
+392 PVERAETIVESS
-404 SVSSEVSNAVV
+404 GKSEVVSTVP
-415 TTSRDVKSLNS
+415 TTSREIRSLDT
-426 APSTSEEP
+426 PSSSPEPPTPPSE
-434 SDPCPPPPPPQ
+434 PCSSPQ
-445 TTTTT
+445 TTATT
-450 ITLYPRPAVEN
+450 ITLYPKPALEN

>member
-1 MVLYIDLFSTRSSS
+1 MLKR
-15 GPLWHVEP
+15 

-44 SAYGELFSRHADAIR
+44 SAYGELFSRHADAVR
-59 RFSLRHVREAA
+59 RFSLRHVREAG

-127 RRVEPVGDNANR
+127 RRVEPVSDNANR
-139 RAEHNLITRAFSS
+139 RVEHTLITRAFSS

-210 RSSCAAIRSKLGTY
+210 RSSCAAIRAKLGTY

-237 RAHLDTCSSCAQ
+237 GAHLDTCPSCSQ
-249 LHTEL
+249 LHAEL

-263 NAAFLIVP
+263 NAAFMIVP
-271 STLGLAF
+271 AGFGLAL
-278 AGNMLISKAKMAFAA
+278 AGKVFLTKAKMAFAA
-293 ASVATIG
+293 ASVATVG
-300 LFGTM
+300 LVGTM
-305 AAVFDG
+305 AAVFTG
-311 GPGVAVLQPDQKPV
+311 GPGAAVLEPDQNPV
-325 IAMITS
+325 IALATS
-331 GSASSGHSKELVVA
+331 SGTASSGHSQELVVA
-345 PPPQQAQQP
+345 PQPPQENPRQEQAKGNAVHP
-354 EKVRENVVNPG
+354 ANPVG
-365 AGQRHQETVRKTTS
+365 HRQETVHRTASSLPTTTT
-379 YAPPPASEQRREP
+379 APRVPPT
-392 PVERALPVTGSS
+392 ERAEAPGSASGTSEEVT
-404 SVSSEVSNAVV
+404 VV
-415 TTSRDVKSLNS
+415 TTTTSKELNSLNTPTTT
-426 APSTSEEP
+426 ADPP
-434 SDPCPPPPPPQ
+434 KSDPC
-445 TTTTT
+445 TTTPRTT
-450 ITLYPRPAVEN
+450 VTTATLYPTEPVQN

>member
-1 MVLYIDLFSTRSSS
+1 MLKR
-15 GPLWHVEP
+15 

-75 TAEAFFRML
+75 AAEAFFRML

-127 RRVEPVGDNANR
+127 RRVEPVSDNANR
-139 RAEHNLITRAFSS
+139 RVEHNLITRAFSS

-163 VEVEGERPATVAP
+163 VEVEGERPSSVAP

-210 RSSCAAIRSKLGTY
+210 RSSCAAIRAKLGTY

-237 RAHLDTCSSCAQ
+237 RAHLDTCSSCSQ
-249 LHTEL
+249 LHAEL
-254 NEVCATLRA
+254 NEVCSALRA
-263 NAAFLIVP
+263 DAAFLVVP

-278 AGNMLISKAKMAFAA
+278 AGKVIFTKAKMALAA
-293 ASVATIG
+293 ASVATVG
-300 LFGTM
+300 LVGTM
-305 AAVFDG
+305 AAVFTG
-311 GPGVAVLQPDQKPV
+311 GPGMAVLEPDQNPV
-325 IAMITS
+325 IAMSTSS
-331 GSASSGHSKELVVA
+331 GSASSSHHRELVVA
-345 PPPQQAQQP
+345 PPPPQGRREQP
-354 EKVRENVVNPG
+354 HENLVNP
-365 AGQRHQETVRKTTS
+365 AGQRQETVRKAVSSAVPTTTGERQ
-379 YAPPPASEQRREP
+379 AP
-392 PVERALPVTGSS
+392 PVERAETIEEPAGTSAETPTV
-404 SVSSEVSNAVV
+404 A
-415 TTSRDVKSLNS
+415 TTSRDINSLNT
-426 APSTSEEP
+426 PSSKSEP
-434 SDPCPPPPPPQ
+434 SSDPC
-445 TTTTT
+445 TTLRTMVTTA
-450 ITLYPRPAVEN
+450 TLYPTKPAVQN

>member
-1 MVLYIDLFSTRSSS
+1 MLK
-15 GPLWHVEP
+15 P

-163 VEVEGERPATVAP
+163 VEVEGERPASVAP

-237 RAHLDTCSSCAQ
+237 RGHLDTCSSCSQ
-249 LHTEL
+249 LYVEL
-254 NEVCATLRA
+254 TEVCATLRA

-278 AGNMLISKAKMAFAA
+278 AGKMLISKAKMAVVA
-293 ASVATIG
+293 ASVATVG

-305 AAVFDG
+305 AAVFNG
-311 GPGVAVLQPDQKPV
+311 GPGVAVLQPDQHPV
-325 IAMITS
+325 IALSTS
-331 GSASSGHSKELVVA
+331 GSASSGHSQEVVVA
-345 PPPQQAQQP
+345 PLPQGRQQP
-354 EKVRENVVNPG
+354 QEQSHENVVNPG
-365 AGQRHQETVRKTTS
+365 GGQRQETVRKTTS
-379 YAPPPASEQRREP
+379 YAPPPTQEQHREP
-392 PVERALPVTGSS
+392 PTERALPVVQSS
-404 SVSSEVSNAVV
+404 SSSEVITSVV

-426 APSTSEEP
+426 SPSTSEVPPPP
-434 SDPCPPPPPPQ
+434 SDPCSTPQ
-445 TTTTT
+445 TTATT
-450 ITLYPRPAVEN
+450 ITLYPKPPLQN

>member
-1 MVLYIDLFSTRSSS
+1 MLS
-15 GPLWHVEP
+15 P

-35 LARVREGDD
+35 LARVRDGDD
-44 SAYGELFSRHADAIR
+44 SAYGELFSRHADAVR

-118 VPVEDEELG
+118 VPVEDEELN
-127 RRVEPVGDNANR
+127 RRAEPVADNAAR

-203 HLAADDG
+203 HLAVDDG
-210 RSSCAAIRSKLGTY
+210 RSSCAAIRAKLGTY

-237 RAHLDTCSSCAQ
+237 RAHLDACSSCSQ
-249 LHTEL
+249 LHAEL

-263 NAAFLIVP
+263 SAAFLVVP

-278 AGNMLISKAKMAFAA
+278 AGKVLLGKAKLAIAA

-300 LFGTM
+300 LVGTV
-305 AAVFDG
+305 ATVFSD
-311 GPGVAVLQPDQKPV
+311 GPGVAMLQPDQHPV
-325 IAMITS
+325 VQSLPSGTTS
-331 GSASSGHSKELVVA
+331 GNSQELVQA
-345 PPPQQAQQP
+345 PPAPEQQQRREQQQP
-354 EKVRENVVNPG
+354 GNAIAPAAHRSGP
-365 AGQRHQETVRKTTS
+365 ETVRRTTATPPPVTEQQREPATERAEPVAKSSDPAPSDVETAGSTPRGIKSLDTSSSSSPAPSSSTPCDPPTPPPTTS
-379 YAPPPASEQRREP
+379 
-392 PVERALPVTGSS
+392 
-404 SVSSEVSNAVV
+404 
-415 TTSRDVKSLNS
+415 
-426 APSTSEEP
+426 
-434 SDPCPPPPPPQ
+434 
-445 TTTTT
+445 TT
-450 ITLYPRPAVEN
+450 ITLYPKPRTD

>member
-1 MVLYIDLFSTRSSS
+1 MVLYIDLFSSRSSS
-15 GPLWHVEP
+15 GALWHVEP

-210 RSSCAAIRSKLGTY
+210 RSSCAAIRAKLGTF

-237 RAHLDTCSSCAQ
+237 RAHLDTCSSCSQ
-249 LHTEL
+249 LYTEL

-278 AGNMLISKAKMAFAA
+278 AGKVLISKTKMAFAA

-300 LFGTM
+300 LVGTM
-305 AAVFDG
+305 AAVFNG

-325 IAMITS
+325 IAMSTS
-331 GSASSGHSKELVVA
+331 GTSSGHGQEIVVA
-345 PPPQQAQQP
+345 PAPETQQQQQQ
-354 EKVRENVVNPG
+354 RENVVNPG
-365 AGQRHQETVRKTTS
+365 GPPKQETVRRTTS
-379 YAPPPASEQRREP
+379 YAPPPTSDKRKEP
-392 PVERALPVTGSS
+392 PAERALPVAQSS
-404 SVSSEVSNAVV
+404 SSSEVV
-415 TTSRDVKSLNS
+415 TSVSTTARDVKSLNT
-426 APSTSEEP
+426 APSTSEPP

-445 TTTTT
+445 TTATT
-450 ITLYPRPAVEN
+450 ITLYPKPPVED

>member
-1 MVLYIDLFSTRSSS
+1 MLK
-15 GPLWHVEP
+15 P

-75 TAEAFFRML
+75 TAESFFRML

-127 RRVEPVGDNANR
+127 RRVEPVSDNANS

-163 VEVEGERPATVAP
+163 VEVEGERPASVAP

-237 RAHLDTCSSCAQ
+237 RAHLDTCSACTQ
-249 LHTEL
+249 LYTEL

-263 NAAFLIVP
+263 SAAYLIVP
-271 STLGLAF
+271 SALGLAF
-278 AGNMLISKAKMAFAA
+278 AGKVFLTKAKLAVAA
-293 ASVATIG
+293 ASVATVG

-305 AAVFDG
+305 AAVFNG
-311 GPGVAVLQPDQKPV
+311 AAGVAVLQPDQNPV
-325 IAMITS
+325 IAMETS
-331 GSASSGHSKELVVA
+331 GSSSSEHSRGLVVA
-345 PPPQQAQQP
+345 QPPAPEQQRVEPQ
-354 EKVRENVVNPG
+354 ENVVNPG
-365 AGQRHQETVRKTTS
+365 KQRQETVRRTAS
-379 YAPPPASEQRREP
+379 SVPAPTSEQRQDP
-392 PVERALPVTGSS
+392 PVERAETIVESS
-404 SVSSEVSNAVV
+404 DSSGLVSTAS
-415 TTSRDVKSLNS
+415 TTSREVKSLDVQ
-426 APSTSEEP
+426 STSSEP
-434 SDPCPPPPPPQ
+434 PSPSSKPCSSPR
-445 TTTTT
+445 TTVTTA
-450 ITLYPRPAVEN
+450 TLYPTEPRLN

>member
-1 MVLYIDLFSTRSSS
+1 
-15 GPLWHVEP
+15 
-23 VMVDENEVDRDL
+23 MVDENEVDRDL
-35 LARVREGDD
+35 LARVRDGDD

-139 RAEHNLITRAFSS
+139 RVEHNLITRAFSS

-163 VEVEGERPATVAP
+163 VEVEGERPASVAP

-210 RSSCAAIRSKLGTY
+210 RSSCAAIRAKLGTF

-237 RAHLDTCSSCAQ
+237 RAHLDSCSSCSQ
-249 LHTEL
+249 LYTEL

-278 AGNMLISKAKMAFAA
+278 AGKVLISKAKMAVVA
-293 ASVATIG
+293 ASVATVG
-300 LFGTM
+300 LIGTM
-305 AAVFDG
+305 AAVFNG
-311 GPGVAVLQPDQKPV
+311 GAGVAVLQPDQNPV

-331 GSASSGHSKELVVA
+331 GSSSSGHSEELVVA
-345 PPPQQAQQP
+345 PPPQVEQKQEQT
-354 EKVRENVVNPG
+354 RENVVNPG
-365 AGQRHQETVRKTTS
+365 GGQRQDTVRKTTS
-379 YAPPPASEQRREP
+379 YAPPPAGDQRREP
-392 PVERALPVTGSS
+392 PVERALPVVASS
-404 SVSSEVSNAVV
+404 SSSSEVV
-415 TTSRDVKSLNS
+415 TTASTTVREVKSLNT
-426 APSTSEEP
+426 APSTSETPP
-434 SDPCPPPPPPQ
+434 SSTPCSTPQ

-450 ITLYPRPAVEN
+450 ITLYPKPPIQN

>member
-1 MVLYIDLFSTRSSS
+1 
-15 GPLWHVEP
+15 
-23 VMVDENEVDRDL
+23 MVDENEVDRDL

-75 TAEAFFRML
+75 TAESFFRML

-97 RTYLLTVARRV
+97 RTYLFTVARRV

-127 RRVEPVGDNANR
+127 RRVEPVSDNATS
-139 RAEHNLITRAFSS
+139 RAEHNLISRAFSS

-237 RAHLDTCSSCAQ
+237 RAHLDTCSACTQ
-249 LHTEL
+249 LYTEL

-263 NAAFLIVP
+263 SAAYLAVP
-271 STLGLAF
+271 ALGLAF
-278 AGNMLISKAKMAFAA
+278 AGKVFLTKAKLAFAA
-293 ASVATIG
+293 ASVATVG

-305 AAVFDG
+305 AAVFNG
-311 GPGVAVLQPDQKPV
+311 AAGVAVLQPDQNPV
-325 IAMITS
+325 IAMETS
-331 GSASSGHSKELVVA
+331 GSSSSEHSQGLVVA
-345 PPPQQAQQP
+345 QPPPPEQQRVKPQ
-354 EKVRENVVNPG
+354 ENVVNPG
-365 AGQRHQETVRKTTS
+365 GQRQETVRRTAS
-379 YAPPPASEQRREP
+379 SVPAPTSEQRQDP
-392 PVERALPVTGSS
+392 PVERAEKIVE
-404 SVSSEVSNAVV
+404 SSEQAGLVSTAA
-415 TTSRDVKSLNS
+415 TTSRDIKSLDVQS
-426 APSTSEEP
+426 SSSGAPTP
-434 SDPCPPPPPPQ
+434 SSQPCSSPR
-445 TTTTT
+445 TTVTTA
-450 ITLYPRPAVEN
+450 TLYPTEPRLN

>member
-1 MVLYIDLFSTRSSS
+1 
-15 GPLWHVEP
+15 
-23 VMVDENEVDRDL
+23 MVDENEVDRDL

-163 VEVEGERPATVAP
+163 VEVEGERPASVAP

-210 RSSCAAIRSKLGTY
+210 RSSCAAIRSKLGTF

-249 LHTEL
+249 LYTEL
-254 NEVCATLRA
+254 NEVCAALRA

-278 AGNMLISKAKMAFAA
+278 AGKMLISKAKLAVVAA
-293 ASVATIG
+293 GVATIG

-305 AAVFDG
+305 AAVFNG
-311 GPGVAVLQPDQKPV
+311 GPGVAVLQPDQRPV
-325 IAMITS
+325 IAMSTS
-331 GSASSGHSKELVVA
+331 GSASSGHSQELVAA
-345 PPPQQAQQP
+345 PAPQTQQKQEQP
-354 EKVRENVVNPG
+354 HENVVNPG
-365 AGQRHQETVRKTTS
+365 GAPRQETVRKTTP
-379 YAPPPASEQRREP
+379 YAPPPTQEQRKEP
-392 PVERALPVTGSS
+392 PGERALPVVGSS
-404 SVSSEVSNAVV
+404 SSEVVTSVSTSKREV
-415 TTSRDVKSLNS
+415 RSLDTPSTTSE
-426 APSTSEEP
+426 PP
-434 SDPCPPPPPPQ
+434 SDPCPPPPPE

-450 ITLYPRPAVEN
+450 ITLYPKPLVQD

>member
-1 MVLYIDLFSTRSSS
+1 
-15 GPLWHVEP
+15 
-23 VMVDENEVDRDL
+23 MVDENEVDRDL

-75 TAEAFFRML
+75 TAESFFRML

-210 RSSCAAIRSKLGTY
+210 RSSCAAIRAKLGTF

-237 RAHLDTCSSCAQ
+237 RAHLDTCSPCSQ
-249 LHTEL
+249 LYTEL

-278 AGNMLISKAKMAFAA
+278 AGKVLISKTKMAFVA
-293 ASVATIG
+293 ASAATIG
-300 LFGTM
+300 LIGTM
-305 AAVFDG
+305 AAVLNG

-325 IAMITS
+325 IAMSTS
-331 GSASSGHSKELVVA
+331 GTSSGHSQEIVVA
-345 PPPQQAQQP
+345 PAPETKQQQVQP
-354 EKVRENVVNPG
+354 RENVVNPG
-365 AGQRHQETVRKTTS
+365 GAPKQETVRRTTS
-379 YAPPPASEQRREP
+379 YAPPQTSEKRKEP
-392 PVERALPVTGSS
+392 PVERALPVVQSS
-404 SVSSEVSNAVV
+404 SSSEVITSV
-415 TTSRDVKSLNS
+415 TTTARDVKSLNT
-426 APSTSEEP
+426 PPTTSEPP

-445 TTTTT
+445 TTATT
-450 ITLYPRPAVEN
+450 ITLYPKPPVED

>member
-1 MVLYIDLFSTRSSS
+1 
-15 GPLWHVEP
+15 
-23 VMVDENEVDRDL
+23 MVDENEVDRDL

-118 VPVEDEELG
+118 VPVEDEELS
-127 RRVEPVGDNANR
+127 RRVEPVADNANR

-237 RAHLDTCSSCAQ
+237 RAHLDTCSSCSQ
-249 LHTEL
+249 LYTEL

-278 AGNMLISKAKMAFAA
+278 AGKVLLSKTKLAIAA
-293 ASVATIG
+293 ASVATVG

-305 AAVFDG
+305 AAVFNG
-311 GPGVAVLQPDQKPV
+311 GPGVAVLQPDQHPV
-325 IAMITS
+325 IAMNTS
-331 GSASSGHSKELVVA
+331 GSASSGHSQELVVA
-345 PPPQQAQQP
+345 PPPQAEQ
-354 EKVRENVVNPG
+354 EKTQENVVNPG
-365 AGQRHQETVRKTTS
+365 GGQREETVRKTTS
-379 YAPPPASEQRREP
+379 NAPPAQEQHREP
-392 PVERALPVTGSS
+392 PTERALPVGRSS
-404 SVSSEVSNAVV
+404 SASSEVASTV
-415 TTSRDVKSLNS
+415 TTTARDVKSLNT
-426 APSTSEEP
+426 PSTTSE
-434 SDPCPPPPPPQ
+434 PPPPPPSEPCSTAQ
-445 TTTTT
+445 TTATT
-450 ITLYPRPAVEN
+450 ITLYPKPAYEN